1 MKEAKLWKRLS
12 KYVTPTG
19 EERTGVNFYVECGD
33 VFVPI
38 EVKFFENKE
47 TGRDDQYHVRK
58 QLLSAF
64 ADVLPEK
71 SVTSKKLTDK
81 PSDPPPVSDPSDD
94 DIGIPF

>member
-12 KYVTPTG
+12 KYVTTTG
-19 EERTGVNFYVECGD
+19 EERTGVNFYIECGD

-47 TGRDDQYHVRK
+47 TGRDDQYYVRK
-58 QLLSAF
+58 QLLAAF

-71 SVTSKKLTDK
+71 SVVGKKVTDEQ
-81 PSDPPPVSDPSDD
+81 SDQPPASASIDDPK
-94 DIGIPF
+94 IPF